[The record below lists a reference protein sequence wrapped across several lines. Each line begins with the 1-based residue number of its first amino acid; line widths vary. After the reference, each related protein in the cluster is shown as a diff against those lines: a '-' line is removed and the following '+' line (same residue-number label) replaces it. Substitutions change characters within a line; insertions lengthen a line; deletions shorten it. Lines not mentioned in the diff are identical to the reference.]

1 MLQSRKRASDT
12 DAEEDRPRRTVSGA
26 MKRFF
31 LIAVLFTLVA
41 VAPSLKGSQRVAIRV
56 SPAVAME
63 PALLT
68 IRATVEPNDENRKLS
83 LTLESEGY
91 ATSSDIPLEG
101 RNSAR
106 LNVVEIRDVPSG
118 LYEVRAVLSGPSG
131 PLASTVQVVK
141 IQPAPGGRS
150 R

>member
-1 MLQSRKRASDT
+1 
-12 DAEEDRPRRTVSGA
+12 

-31 LIAVLFTLVA
+31 LIALLLTLVA
-41 VAPSLKGSQRVAIRV
+41 VGPTLKGNQRVAIRV

-63 PALLT
+63 PAILT

-83 LTLESEGY
+83 LMLESEGY

-118 LYEVRAVLSGPSG
+118 LYEVRAVLSGAGG
-131 PLASTVQVVK
+131 PLASTIQLVK
-141 IQPAPGGRS
+141 IQQAPGRS

>member
-26 MKRFF
+26 MKRLF
-31 LIAVLFTLVA
+31 LIAVLFALVA
-41 VAPSLKGSQRVAIRV
+41 VGPSLKGSQRVTIRV
-56 SPAVAME
+56 SPVVAME

-68 IRATVEPNDENRKLS
+68 IRASVEPNDENRKLS

-91 ATSSDIPLEG
+91 TTSSDIPLEG

-118 LYEVRAVLSGPSG
+118 LYEVRAVLSGSSG
-131 PLASTVQVVK
+131 PLASTLQVVK
-141 IQPAPGGRS
+141 IQPAPGS
-150 R
+150 RR

>member
-1 MLQSRKRASDT
+1 MLQSRKRTSDT

-31 LIAVLFTLVA
+31 LIALLFTLV
-41 VAPSLKGSQRVAIRV
+41 VVGPSLKGSQRVTMRV

-83 LTLESEGY
+83 LTLESESY

-118 LYEVRAVLSGPSG
+118 LYEVRAVLSGPRG
-131 PLASTVQVVK
+131 PLASTIQVVK
-141 IQPAPGGRS
+141 IQPAPGGR